1 MSNPH
6 YVKGRRA
13 EYRTIKHLEKD
24 GFVCFRT
31 AGSHGLFDVIALDDY
46 DVYFIQVKI
55 DCLPSSKEV
64 EKITNSPFPKLK
76 NCHREIWVWTT
87 RVKEPEVYV
96 VE

>member
-1 MSNPH
+1 MPNRN
-6 YVKGRRA
+6 YLKGRRA
-13 EYRTIKHLEKD
+13 EYKTIETLKNEGYICL
-24 GFVCFRT
+24 RT
-31 AGSHGLFDVIALDDY
+31 AGSHGHYDVVAWDDY

-55 DCLPSSKEV
+55 DCLPSSKEI
-64 EKITNSPFPKLK
+64 EKITNSPFPKVR